1 MQYLSPLIEAN
12 VGFRSREKILSAE
25 LLGLE
30 FTRLTRIF
38 QERKT
43 SHAKAA
49 DSLRGTVYWGWGRRL
64 HNSFQDGRA

>member
-12 VGFRSREKILSAE
+12 VGFKSREKILSA
-25 LLGLE
+25 E

-43 SHAKAA
+43 SHAKAP
-49 DSLRGTVYWGWGRRL
+49 DSLRGTLHWGWSRRF
-64 HNSFQDGRA
+64 NISFQDERAP